1 MYRILPSIPDG
12 LEKNVGSFLVEAA
25 QNTLSLPIS
34 FRQEIHSHLYPALTQ
49 FQSKAYTP
57 GNLVIPSHSL
67 TAFIH
72 LIRADPTSAAFSFLT
87 IYSLRHRT
95 LTDHPD
101 FSNHLFGPLFSS
113 SHGIG
118 KLTIPSTVSTPADQT
133 SQGIIS
139 LRQQNTSSIPSGTSR
154 KTSRMIGKLENV
166 SKQFGT
172 ILMSSILFAHRTRL
186 LSSLSLL

>member
-1 MYRILPSIPDG
+1 MLFRSDGSLSLPVISLARDLLQGERLWEPIWECFQGIPHQDLKTTVEEIQQRSPRMYRILPSIPDG

-87 IYSLRHRT
+87 
-95 LTDHPD
+95 
-101 FSNHLFGPLFSS
+101 
-113 SHGIG
+113 
-118 KLTIPSTVSTPADQT
+118 
-133 SQGIIS
+133 
-139 LRQQNTSSIPSGTSR
+139 
-154 KTSRMIGKLENV
+154 M
-166 SKQFGT
+166 
-172 ILMSSILFAHRTRL
+172 
-186 LSSLSLL
+186 